1 MNFSFRLLPG
11 SDRADECVIYSAQ
24 MARIILTL
32 SLLSDKYFEGGT
44 KMKRNR
50 GIRIF
55 GFAKAICEVDAPG
68 LGPADLTTLPYK
80 NVPKDLYPF
89 TSVRL

>member
-1 MNFSFRLLPG
+1 
-11 SDRADECVIYSAQ
+11 
-24 MARIILTL
+24 
-32 SLLSDKYFEGGT
+32 
-44 KMKRNR
+44 MKRNR